1 MNLIEQAAKRLEEL
15 QRAGVDVPWEAA
27 GLNET
32 EAREL
37 LARGQNPARETAERA
52 PANEPKAVVS
62 AEVVAPVQEATAAPA
77 GAQAP
82 AVTEPAPH
90 APSRFAPKI
99 GPRQSQ
105 MVELDTARLSANGYL
120 VPGGPRSQL
129 EEEFRIIK
137 RPLLKNIKEPVG
149 GPLHRGNL
157 LMVTSALPG
166 EGKTFSA
173 INLAM
178 SLAMELDH
186 TVLLVDA
193 DVVRPS
199 VLGRLGVG
207 NQHKGLMDTLADP
220 SLDLSDVILRTNIP
234 KLALLPAG
242 TPNPRATEMLASGIM
257 EELLDELGR
266 WYEDRIVVFDAP
278 PLLPSTESRVLATRM
293 GQIVMVVEAGGTTK
307 AAVTQA
313 FAAVESCPVVMSM
326 LNKCR
331 GMGPDSSYG
340 YYGYY

>member
-37 LARGQNPARETAERA
+37 LSRGQNPARETAERA
-52 PANEPKAVVS
+52 PANEPKAVVP
-62 AEVVAPVQEATAAPA
+62 AEVAEVAAPVPEV
-77 GAQAP
+77 P

-105 MVELDTARLSANGYL
+105 MVEFDTARLAANGYL

-307 AAVTQA
+307 SAVTQA